1 MSCVLKSPVA
11 IIVLGY
17 NLKADFFQE
26 IIKSRAEEAVNIY
39 KCLKKMHDEVNIIFS
54 GGDVAGNGIAEASVM
69 KVWANEYSE
78 YTIPPEDIIVETE
91 SKTTEENAKEVLK
104 KVKGKGY
111 ESFVLCTSDFHRERA
126 AFIFDCVFRDIK
138 ASFCSIGV
146 ITDSLVTG
154 SVNKKKMF
162 FVLKQKRGEEKKY
175 LEEYI
180 RKNSRCMARA
190 RVR

>member
-1 MSCVLKSPVA
+1 MSCVLKSPIA
-11 IIVLGY
+11 IVVLGY
-17 NLKADFFQE
+17 NLREDFFQE

-39 KCLKKMHDEVNIIFS
+39 KCLKKMHDEVKIIFS
-54 GGDVAGNGIAEASVM
+54 GGDVANRGIEEATVM
-69 KVWANEYSE
+69 KNLAEYYSD
-78 YTIPPEDIIVETE
+78 YTIPSQDIIVETE
-91 SKTTEENAKEVLK
+91 SKTTEENAKKVLE

-111 ESFVLCTSDFHRERA
+111 KSFVLCTSDFHMERA
-126 AFIFDCVFRDIK
+126 DFIFDCVFRGIK

-154 SVNKKKMF
+154 SVKKSKMF
-162 FVLKQKRGEEKKY
+162 FVLNQKRGEEKKY

>member
-1 MSCVLKSPVA
+1 MSCVLKSPIA
-11 IIVLGY
+11 IVVLGY
-17 NLKADFFQE
+17 NLSKDYALE
-26 IIKSRAEEAVNIY
+26 ITRSRAEEAVNIY
-39 KCLKKMHDEVNIIFS
+39 KCLKKMHDEVKIIF
-54 GGDVAGNGIAEASVM
+54 AGRGIAEANAM
-69 KVWANEYSE
+69 KEYAEYYSD
-78 YTIPPEDIIVETE
+78 YTIPPQDIIVEKE
-91 SKTTEENAKEVLK
+91 SKTTEENAKKVLK

-126 AFIFDCVFRDIK
+126 AFIFDCVFRGIK

-154 SVNKKKMF
+154 SVNEKKMF
-162 FVLKQKRGEEKKY
+162 FVLKQKRGEEEKY

-180 RKNSRCMARA
+180 IKNSRCMARA

>member
-1 MSCVLKSPVA
+1 MACVLKSPIA
-11 IIVLGY
+11 IVVLGY
-17 NLKADFFQE
+17 NLRADFFQE

-39 KCLKKMHDEVNIIFS
+39 KCLKKMYDKVNIIFS
-54 GGDVAGNGIAEASVM
+54 GGDVANRGIAEASVM
-69 KVWANEYSE
+69 KNLAEYYSD
-78 YTIPPEDIIVETE
+78 YTIPSQDIIVEKE
-91 SKTTEENAKEVLK
+91 SKTTEENAKKVLE

-111 ESFVLCTSDFHRERA
+111 KSFVLCTSDFHRERA

-154 SVNKKKMF
+154 SMEKSKMF
-162 FVLKQKRGEEKKY
+162 FVLNQKRGEEEEY

-180 RKNSRCMARA
+180 RKNSRCMTRA